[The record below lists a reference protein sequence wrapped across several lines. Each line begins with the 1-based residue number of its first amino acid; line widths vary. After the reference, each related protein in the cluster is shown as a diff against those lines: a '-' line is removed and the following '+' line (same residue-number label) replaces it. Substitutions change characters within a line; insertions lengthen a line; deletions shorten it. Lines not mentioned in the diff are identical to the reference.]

1 MRARHAAAVR
11 QLALALAVLVR
22 GGLASFADP
31 CVRDGAS
38 RVGLV
43 GDDQRAAWTPLDAP
57 VMKII
62 KLFVPRKE

>member
-43 GDDQRAAWTPLDAP
+43 GIDQRAAWTPLMP
-57 VMKII
+57 
-62 KLFVPRKE
+62 P